1 MRRYKKQREII
12 RRMPMFRGEIANCHP
27 PFASDSDAALVV
39 LKGPLPADTPDI
51 RYSSDDDIV
60 LEKWVRENVNTAWHP
75 LGTCKMLPRDQKGV
89 VDANLG
95 VHGVPGLKI
104 ADLSVL
110 PKNVAANTNHTALA
124 VGEKAADTFIQELRL
139 STS

>member
-1 MRRYKKQREII
+1 MYRDEIT
-12 RRMPMFRGEIANCHP
+12 NCHP
-27 PFASDSDAALVV
+27 PFASDSDSALVA
-39 LKGPLPADTPDI
+39 LKEPFPADTPDI
-51 RYSSDDDIV
+51 RYSPDDDVV
-60 LEKWVRENVNTAWHP
+60 LGRGVRKIVNTAWHP

-95 VHGVPGLKI
+95 IHGVPRLMRA

-110 PKNVAANTNHTALA
+110 PKNVAANTYHNALA
-124 VGEKAADTFIQELRL
+124 LGGKAADIFIQELRL